1 MGGLVCR
8 SERLLTDKEIIEYRP
23 VGYGNSR
30 VGSTIENRIC
40 PAGINGMLASLPSLV
55 VFGVLLADAAADA
68 KTAQE
73 RVVPFQ

>member
-1 MGGLVCR
+1 M
-8 SERLLTDKEIIEYRP
+8 TDKEIIEYRP

-40 PAGINGMLASLPSLV
+40 PAGINGMLASLLLPSLV
-55 VFGVLLADAAADA
+55 VFGVLLANAAADA